1 MGVYY
6 FLRQEHCNI
15 TEQFLFSRGRAFLAI
30 KPLIQRCEGTGK
42 GEGRPGGH
50 RDVLGEGKGNQRE
63 EKGPCGQAEKHNF
76 YLEDE
81 CGVDGET
88 EREIFTQSVT

>member
-1 MGVYY
+1 M
-6 FLRQEHCNI
+6 
-15 TEQFLFSRGRAFLAI
+15 
-30 KPLIQRCEGTGK
+30 KPLIKRCEGTGK
-42 GEGRPGGH
+42 GEGRPSGH
-50 RDVLGEGKGNQRE
+50 RDVLREGKGNQKE
-63 EKGPCGQAEKHNF
+63 EKGSCGQAEKRNF

>member
-1 MGVYY
+1 M
-6 FLRQEHCNI
+6 
-15 TEQFLFSRGRAFLAI
+15 
-30 KPLIQRCEGTGK
+30 
-42 GEGRPGGH
+42 
-50 RDVLGEGKGNQRE
+50 LGEGKGNQRE